1 MTKQAT
7 KKPEP
12 KEEGPSS
19 NDLLASLMSTH
30 KADHYNQVEAKHL
43 FISSGSLILDQ
54 YVKVR
59 SGGVCRLSA
68 KQPEAGK
75 SSQSFVFAQNYMA
88 VMPKSKTIYVKAE
101 GRLSPEIQARTGM
114 RFVTDPAEWS
124 MGSVFVFSSNV
135 FEVVADVIEKL
146 IKDMHEKG
154 EHLCVI
160 IDSLDGLILRKDL
173 EVKGIDG
180 NVMVAGVPKLTK
192 LLFRR
197 LALPIT
203 HYDALLLI
211 TGQYSADIKIDPYA
225 PAVPRLGDS
234 SGGSSLPHQ
243 CDYVLSYAP
252 RYGGDLILEDEN
264 AKPDPIKNKTV
275 GVWATIEIKKSA
287 TDTTGTKVKI
297 PIKKGRVGPAIW
309 LEREVGDIAVGWEL
323 YKKAGSWLTL
333 QADHPIIAEGIK
345 EGIEFKEKVQGMNG
359 LYEYIESDKRV
370 FEWIYGKLR
379 KMLIQEDAT

>member
-1 MTKQAT
+1 MPPKAT
-7 KKPEP
+7 KAAPEST
-12 KEEGPSS
+12 EPSS
-19 NDLLASLMSTH
+19 NDVLASLMSQH
-30 KADHYNQVEAKHL
+30 KSDHYNEVEAKHT

-59 SGGVCRLSA
+59 SGGVVRLSA

-75 SSQSFVFAQNYMA
+75 SSQSFVFADNYMKT
-88 VMPKSKTIYVKAE
+88 MPKSKTIYVKAE

-114 RFVTDPAEWS
+114 RFVTNPAEWS
-124 MGSVFVFSSNV
+124 YGTVFVLSTNV
-135 FEVVADVIEKL
+135 FETVADIVEKL

-160 IDSLDGLILRKDL
+160 IDSLDGLILKKDL

-203 HYDALLLI
+203 HYDALLII

-234 SGGSSLPHQ
+234 SGGSSIPHQ
-243 CDYVLSYAP
+243 CDYILSYAP

-264 AKPDPIKNKTV
+264 AKPDPVKNKIV
-275 GVWATIEIKKSA
+275 GVWATIEVKKSA

-297 PIKKGRVGPAIW
+297 PIKKGRVGCAIW
-309 LEREVGDIAVGWEL
+309 VEKEVVDMAIAYDLVKRSGAWFSFDAAL
-323 YKKAGSWLTL
+323 
-333 QADHPIIAEGIK
+333 IK
-345 EGIEFKEKVQGMNG
+345 EAKEAEVTLKDKVQGING
-359 LYEYIESDKRV
+359 LYDYIEEDRAV
-370 FEWIYGKLR
+370 FEWLLARFK
-379 KMLIQEDAT
+379 KMLGGNE

>member
-1 MTKQAT
+1 MPPKAT
-7 KKPEP
+7 AKPAKEP
-12 KEEGPSS
+12 EEPSS
-19 NDLLASLMSTH
+19 NDTLASLMSQH
-30 KADHYNQVEAKHL
+30 KGDHYNEVEAKHL
-43 FISSGSLILDQ
+43 LISSGSLILDQ

-59 SGGVCRLSA
+59 SGGVVRLSA

-75 SSQSFVFAQNYMA
+75 TSQSFVFASNYMTT
-88 VMPKSKTIYVKAE
+88 MPRSKALYVKAE

-114 RFVTDPAEWS
+114 RFVTDPTKWVY
-124 MGSVFVFSSNV
+124 GTVFVLSSNV
-135 FEVVADVIEKL
+135 FETVADIIEKL

-160 IDSLDGLILRKDL
+160 IDSLDGLILKKDL
-173 EVKGIDG
+173 EIKGIDG

-225 PAVPRLGDS
+225 PSVPRLGDS

-252 RYGGDLILEDEN
+252 RYGGDLILEDPD
-264 AKPDPIKNKTV
+264 AKPDPIKNKIV
-275 GVWATIEIKKSA
+275 GVWATAEVKKSA

-297 PIKKGRVGPAIW
+297 PIKKGRVGSAIW
-309 LEREVGDIAVGWEL
+309 VEKEVVDIALSFDKIKRSGAWFAFEATL
-323 YKKAGSWLTL
+323 AAEAKEAGLAL
-333 QADHPIIAEGIK
+333 
-345 EGIEFKEKVQGMNG
+345 KEKIQGLNA
-359 LYEYIESDKRV
+359 LYEYVENDKPV
-370 FEWIYGKLR
+370 FEWLYAKFRKLVVS
-379 KMLIQEDAT
+379 E

>member
-1 MTKQAT
+1 MPPKAT
-7 KKPEP
+7 KPEKPEAQ
-12 KEEGPSS
+12 EPSS
-19 NDLLASLMSTH
+19 NDMLASLMSQH
-30 KADHYNQVEAKHL
+30 KSDHYNEVEAKHV

-59 SGGVCRLSA
+59 SGGVVRLSA

-75 SSQSFVFAQNYMA
+75 SSQSFVFAENYMKT
-88 VMPKSKTIYVKAE
+88 MPKSKTIYVKAE

-114 RFVTDPAEWS
+114 RFVTNPAEWAY
-124 MGSVFVFSSNV
+124 GTVFVLSTNV
-135 FEVVADVIEKL
+135 FETVADIVEKL

-160 IDSLDGLILRKDL
+160 IDSLDGLILKKDL

-203 HYDALLLI
+203 HYDALLII

-225 PAVPRLGDS
+225 PSVPRLGDS
-234 SGGSSLPHQ
+234 SGGSSIPHQ
-243 CDYVLSYAP
+243 CDYILSYAP

-264 AKPDPIKNKTV
+264 AKPDPVKNKIV
-275 GVWATIEIKKSA
+275 GVWATIEVKKSA

-297 PIKKGRVGPAIW
+297 PIKKGRVGCAIW
-309 LEREVGDIAVGWEL
+309 VEKEVVDMALSFDLVKRSGAWFSFD
-323 YKKAGSWLTL
+323 AGL
-333 QADHPIIAEGIK
+333 IK
-345 EGIEFKEKVQGMNG
+345 EAKEAGVTLKDKIQGLNG
-359 LYEYIESDKRV
+359 LYDYVENDRPV
-370 FEWIYGKLR
+370 FEFLLAKFKRLLGG
-379 KMLIQEDAT
+379 E